1 MFIITKQYGYFT
13 EITRY
18 QRKPNPSKVRVHHP
32 RLKNRIYGKRRP
44 DNIRRTR
51 QICLRRVSAALTAF
65 GRPLLIT
72 LTFGGDASD
81 ASFANDALRRFQVR
95 LRNKYPLAESLFVPE
110 LSPKGRIHFHGL
122 LFNMPMHLGD
132 QRVGRRIISHGTER
146 KTRELAKLWLVGFV
160 DVRQTDGSFRLAFY
174 ITKYITKGSREIMFN
189 AMRILRISRGFPHE
203 IVLRDELAEEIERRY
218 ANDKPISEWEGQ
230 NDYQGKITKK
240 LYLHEDNK

>member
-1 MFIITKQYGYFT
+1 
-13 EITRY
+13 
-18 QRKPNPSKVRVHHP
+18 
-32 RLKNRIYGKRRP
+32 
-44 DNIRRTR
+44 
-51 QICLRRVSAALTAF
+51 VSAALTAF

-146 KTRELAKLWLVGFV
+146 KTRELAKLWMVGFV

-218 ANDKPISEWEGQ
+218 AKDKPISEWEGQ

-240 LYLHEDNK
+240 LYLHENNK